1 MLKQPGVM
9 LAALII
15 LACLFGGGGS
25 AYGLSN
31 LVVQLA
37 ALAAAALMPVAFWR
51 FGANAGWPLALLA
64 IATLLLPLVQLV
76 PLPPDVW
83 TVLPGRT
90 LITEAVGAA
99 GAGAWRPLTVNV
111 ARTLVAFIAL
121 LAPFAVLAIGLAQG
135 RQGLELGKLAVVAAG
150 VASVL
155 LGTLQ
160 VLGQHQFALLY
171 PEIEMPGVLFGF
183 FANRNST
190 AIFLVACLLVLCSFP
205 SRRPL
210 SPKWFAQVVA
220 AVLIVT
226 GVVLTQ
232 SRTGL
237 VLLALPAGLMA
248 LRMLVGW
255 LERRGSGEQGG
266 APLAVVVATLAALVL
281 GLGAIVSLPGT
292 RVETVLARFE
302 KGDEQRPAMWEDA
315 RYAVGRYW
323 PAGAGMGT
331 FDEVF
336 QLDESLE
343 NISPRRA
350 GRAHNDYLELAIEAG
365 PAGLVLAA
373 LWALWVLW
381 AAWAARGTPQRW
393 SALAGAGILLA
404 IALQSLLDYPLRNQ
418 TMLCIAAFAVLL
430 LASARKRAEPQ
441 GAAA

>member
-1 MLKQPGVM
+1 MHKHPGVM
-9 LAALII
+9 LVALIMV
-15 LACLFGGGGS
+15 ACLFGGGGS

-37 ALAAAALMPVAFWR
+37 ALTAAALMPAAFRR
-51 FGANAGWPLALLA
+51 FAANAGWPLALLTC
-64 IATLLLPLVQLV
+64 ATLLLPLVQLL

-83 TVLPGRT
+83 TALPGRT
-90 LITEAVGAA
+90 LIAEAVGAA

-111 ARTLVAFIAL
+111 ARTLVAFIGL

-135 RQGLELGKLAVVAAG
+135 RRGIELAKLAVVGAG

-160 VLGQHQFALLY
+160 VLGQDQFALLY

-190 AIFLVACLLVLCSFP
+190 AIFLVACLLVLCSLP
-205 SRRPL
+205 ARRPL
-210 SPKWFAQVVA
+210 SPKWFAEMVA

-255 LERRGSGEQGG
+255 LERRGKGEGGG
-266 APLAVVVATLAALVL
+266 ASLSVVVGALAALVL
-281 GLGAIVSLPGT
+281 GLGAIASLPGT

-381 AAWAARGTPQRW
+381 AAWAARSTPQRW
-393 SALAGAGILLA
+393 SALAGAGILMA

-418 TMLCIAAFAVLL
+418 TMLCMAAFAVLL
-430 LASARKRAEPQ
+430 LASARQRAEPE